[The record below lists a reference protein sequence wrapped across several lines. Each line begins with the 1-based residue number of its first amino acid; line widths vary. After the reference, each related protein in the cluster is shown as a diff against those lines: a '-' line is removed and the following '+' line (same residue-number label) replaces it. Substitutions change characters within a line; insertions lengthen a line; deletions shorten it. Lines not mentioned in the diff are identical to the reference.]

1 MRTLRQDASIY
12 TASHVHPVIRL
23 RQKHLLSTQRG
34 FTIVELLIVIIVIAI
49 LAAIVIV
56 AFNGVQT
63 KAQQS
68 KIQADIRAITGALR
82 MARDNKQMISQQIT
96 GSFSTGSACWSK
108 PDGTNLATLPNTDT
122 CISQYNTSMQA
133 LANASGVTALT
144 TMRDPWG
151 RPYLI
156 DENEGEGGG
165 CNHDT
170 VAVYKQPFTTG
181 FGAYSST
188 PTYNIVNSGYSGCTT

>member
-1 MRTLRQDASIY
+1 MRALNRTTAPY
-12 TASHVHPVIRL
+12 TAL
-23 RQKHLLSTQRG
+23 RAHTTGRQNLTKQGG

-49 LAAIVIV
+49 LAAIVVV

-68 KIQADIRAITGALR
+68 KIQADVRSIVNALR
-82 MARDNKQMISQQIT
+82 IARENKQQVAGQVT
-96 GSFSTGSACWSK
+96 GSYSTGSACWSK
-108 PDGTNLATLPNTDT
+108 PDGTNLATLPATDA
-122 CISQYNTSMQA
+122 CISRYNATLQA
-133 LANASGVTALT
+133 LSAASGASLYNLL
-144 TMRDPWG
+144 DPWG

-188 PTYNIVNSGYSGCTT
+188 PTYNVVNSGYSGCTT